1 MFKIF
6 SKQFPCC
13 LLLFILISSSAPA
26 YAYLDPGTISLTLQA
41 VFAAVAGIAL
51 LWRQWF
57 WRLLQFLGIK
67 KGKNQEDDCPEED
80 KIDSED
86 R

>member
-13 LLLFILISSSAPA
+13 LLLFILISNSAPA
-26 YAYLDPGTISLTLQA
+26 CAYLDPGTISLTLQA
-41 VFAAVAGIAL
+41 VFAAAAGIAL

-67 KGKNQEDDCPEED
+67 KGKSQEED
-80 KIDSED
+80 CQEKGKIDSED